1 MSQLAYAGGELTL
14 FEKAR
19 HWKSYWRAHILPFVH
34 GDVLE
39 VGAGIGANTRTLADL
54 PCRRWLCLEPDPAL
68 ASQIELPTPRH
79 ELTVGTIADLETHRK
94 FDAIVYLDVIEH
106 IEDDR
111 AELARAAA
119 LLAPGGSLV
128 VLAPAHAC
136 LYTAFDRA
144 IGHFRRYS
152 THSLRAIAPTG
163 LRQRKLLYLD
173 SCGAL
178 ASIGNRLL
186 LRSAMPT
193 ERQILTWDRLLVPC
207 SQWLDP
213 LLLHKA
219 GKSVL
224 AVWAAP
230 PASCGCAG

>member
-1 MSQLAYAGGELTL
+1 MSRLAYAGNELTL

-19 HWKSYWRAHILPFVH
+19 RWKRYWRGHILPFVH

-39 VGAGIGANTRTLADL
+39 VGVGIGANTRSLGDL
-54 PCRRWLCLEPDPAL
+54 PCRRWVCLEPDPTL
-68 ASQIELPTPRH
+68 ASQIVLPTSRH
-79 ELTVGTIADLETHRK
+79 ELIVGTIADLDPQRK
-94 FDAIVYLDVIEH
+94 FDAILYIDVIEH

-119 LLAPGGSLV
+119 ILAPGGSIV

-144 IGHFRRYS
+144 IGHFRRYNAH
-152 THSLRAIAPTG
+152 TMRAMAPPG
-163 LRQRKLLYLD
+163 LRERKLIYLD

-178 ASIGNRLL
+178 ASLGNRVL
-186 LRSAMPT
+186 LRSAAPT
-193 ERQILTWDRLLVPC
+193 ERQILTWDRFMVPC
-207 SQWLDP
+207 SRWLDP
-213 LLLHKA
+213 LLRHKA

-224 AVWAAP
+224 GVWAA
-230 PASCGCAG
+230 A

>member
-1 MSQLAYAGGELTL
+1 MSQLAYAGGELAV

-19 HWKSYWRAHILPFVH
+19 RWKRYWSRLIRPFVH

-39 VGAGIGANTRTLADL
+39 VGAGIGANTLALVDL
-54 PCRRWLCLEPDPAL
+54 PSRQWVCLEPDPAL
-68 ASQIELPTPRH
+68 ASRIALPTRRH
-79 ELTVGTIADLETHRK
+79 ELVTGTLADLDPRRR
-94 FDAIVYLDVIEH
+94 FDTILYLDVIEH

-111 AELARAAA
+111 GELARAAA
-119 LLAPGGSLV
+119 LLAPGGSII
-128 VLAPAHAC
+128 VLAPAHAL

-152 THSLRAIAPTG
+152 VPGLRGIAPAG
-163 LRQRKLLYLD
+163 LRERRLVYLD

-178 ASIGNRLL
+178 ASLGNRFL

-193 ERQILTWDRLLVPC
+193 ERQILAWDRLLVPC
-207 SQWLDP
+207 STWLDA

-224 AVWAAP
+224 AVWAAGG
-230 PASCGCAG
+230 ASC

>member
-1 MSQLAYAGGELTL
+1 MSQLAYAGGELAL

-19 HWKSYWRAHILPFVH
+19 NWKRCWRTLVLPFVQ

-39 VGAGIGANTRTLADL
+39 VGAGIGANTQTLVDL
-54 PCRRWLCLEPDPAL
+54 PCRHWLCLEPDPTL
-68 ASQIELPTPRH
+68 AARIALPTPRH
-79 ELTVGTIADLETHRK
+79 ELVVGTIADLDPRRK
-94 FDAIVYLDVIEH
+94 FDTILYIDVIEH

-111 AELARAAA
+111 GELARAAA
-119 LLAPGGSLV
+119 LLTPGGSIV
-128 VLAPAHAC
+128 VLAPAHAS

-152 THSLRAIAPTG
+152 TAALRAIAPAG
-163 LRQRKLLYLD
+163 LHESKLVYLD
-173 SCGAL
+173 SCGVLAL
-178 ASIGNRLL
+178 LGNRYL

-207 SQWLDP
+207 SRWLDP

-219 GKSVL
+219 GKSIL
-224 AVWAAP
+224 AVWSATGV
-230 PASCGCAG
+230 SC

>member
-1 MSQLAYAGGELTL
+1 MSQLAYAGRELTL

-19 HWKSYWRAHILPFVH
+19 RWKDYWRGHILPFVH

-39 VGAGIGANTRTLADL
+39 VGAGIGANTWALRGL
-54 PCRRWLCLEPDPAL
+54 PCRRWVCLEPDPAL
-68 ASQIELPTPRH
+68 ASQVALPTSRH
-79 ELTVGTIADLETHRK
+79 ELFVGTVADLDPRHK
-94 FDAIVYLDVIEH
+94 FDAILYLDVIEH

-111 AELARAAA
+111 TELGRAAA
-119 LLAPGGSLV
+119 LLAPGGSII

-144 IGHFRRYS
+144 IGHFRRYN
-152 THSLRAIAPTG
+152 TQTLRAIAPPG
-163 LRQRKLLYLD
+163 LRERKLIYLD

-178 ASIGNRLL
+178 ASLSNRVL

-193 ERQILTWDRLLVPC
+193 ERQILTWDRFLVPC
-207 SQWLDP
+207 SRRLDP
-213 LLLHKA
+213 LLGHKA

-224 AVWAAP
+224 GVWAA
-230 PASCGCAG
+230 A